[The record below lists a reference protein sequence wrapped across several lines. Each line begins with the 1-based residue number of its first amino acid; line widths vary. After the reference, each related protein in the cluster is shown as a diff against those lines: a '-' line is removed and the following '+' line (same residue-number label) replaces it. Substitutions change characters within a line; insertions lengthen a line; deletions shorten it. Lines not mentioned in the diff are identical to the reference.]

1 MHCWA
6 GNTQTRRRRQQLQHS
21 EQQQSQAGQ
30 SVVQNLA
37 MQQEGPGDSPSQ
49 SRRALA
55 PPGLGNI
62 LRAAMGRSET
72 QQAGPG
78 ILGQFMRSPGME
90 TLVQQVMQ
98 GVGDVGVVS
107 GGQHAAPAAGQ
118 DLGGMLQHM
127 MPMMSQ
133 MLGVGSRSILPPPAD
148 ATSSRSQTEGGG
160 SSNPSGTERWKEAL
174 TPVNNCGAFTLNMC
188 LLLALSPA
196 KHDVK

>member
-6 GNTQTRRRRQQLQHS
+6 GNTQTRRRRQQSQHS

-30 SVVQNLA
+30 SVVRNLA

-78 ILGQFMRSPGME
+78 ILGQFMQSPGME

-98 GVGDVGVVS
+98 GVGDVEVVS

-118 DLGGMLQHM
+118 GLGGMLQHM

-133 MLGVGSRSILPPPAD
+133 MLGVGSRSIQPPPAD

-160 SSNPSGTERWKEAL
+160 SSNPSGAERWKEAL

-188 LLLALSPA
+188 
-196 KHDVK
+196 